1 MAVPTRTVNIP
12 KPRRF
17 VAAGASRKNR
27 LEILTRELI
36 CLIIKLNYCNKTH
49 VFNFVNNVR
58 DATDTDSPARAL

>member
-27 LEILTRELI
+27 LEILTRKSNSKSYRTRELI

-49 VFNFVNNVR
+49 VFNRVQW
-58 DATDTDSPARAL
+58 